1 MRFKGTLL
9 LFIVCLAFVG
19 YIYFYEIKGGE
30 QREKSKQAENQL
42 WQLEDKNIQQID
54 LDSTNQQIT
63 AKRKGEK
70 DWVLTAPKPFDADS
84 DELNRLVN
92 SAINLRRESV
102 VEENASD
109 LSKFGLAPPQSSL
122 KLLTKD
128 GKEYVVNFGNNN
140 PTGDST
146 YALLQNQKAV
156 FLVTN
161 SAANAFSKTVDD
173 LRDHSILSFNQSQV
187 QSLRIKSSKGIIELN
202 KDNDDRWWF
211 AGEDKRAANSPE
223 ARGILNAISIGK
235 IKEFFDENP
244 KDYSTLG
251 LDKPFIDVRLTLDKD
266 KAIKHLLIGSKKSKF
281 YKAPPGKAGQEGGK
295 PGNIEPDMPSDEL
308 YLAKDE
314 SRPDLFFVEK
324 SLIDKLYRS
333 PDAVRDKALA
343 PFQRWEIDSIALT
356 NPKGSFR
363 FTKSGGEWFYGKD
376 KKKVKWDFINGIL
389 DTLEKPVKAWIDKP
403 SSLSS
408 YGLDKPPIHVILK
421 KGSNVIID
429 CSLGNAAKNG
439 IYAKLKGDSSVKI
452 ADPEGLSSLD
462 KGESDFIEAPVAG
475 AVKK

>member
-146 YALLQNQKAV
+146 YALLQNQRR
-156 FLVTN
+156 FFWLPIPQQML
-161 SAANAFSKTVDD
+161 FP
-173 LRDHSILSFNQSQV
+173 RQS
-187 QSLRIKSSKGIIELN
+187 
-202 KDNDDRWWF
+202 
-211 AGEDKRAANSPE
+211 
-223 ARGILNAISIGK
+223 
-235 IKEFFDENP
+235 
-244 KDYSTLG
+244 T
-251 LDKPFIDVRLTLDKD
+251 T
-266 KAIKHLLIGSKKSKF
+266 
-281 YKAPPGKAGQEGGK
+281 
-295 PGNIEPDMPSDEL
+295 
-308 YLAKDE
+308 
-314 SRPDLFFVEK
+314 
-324 SLIDKLYRS
+324 
-333 PDAVRDKALA
+333 
-343 PFQRWEIDSIALT
+343 
-356 NPKGSFR
+356 
-363 FTKSGGEWFYGKD
+363 
-376 KKKVKWDFINGIL
+376 
-389 DTLEKPVKAWIDKP
+389 
-403 SSLSS
+403 
-408 YGLDKPPIHVILK
+408 
-421 KGSNVIID
+421 
-429 CSLGNAAKNG
+429 
-439 IYAKLKGDSSVKI
+439 
-452 ADPEGLSSLD
+452 
-462 KGESDFIEAPVAG
+462 
-475 AVKK
+475 